1 MNRSTIQNIIKR
13 NDILLIFIAS
23 LLLYGISAGL
33 KIDDQTKT
41 PQYIFLAYSFLQGKL
56 NLTTLPKSTYDL
68 ILFQNKWYVPGG
80 MALALLLMP
89 VVAVAGVSISDVLIG
104 VIIGSLN
111 VALMYILLGDLTKK
125 TSTRI
130 WLTILFAA
138 GTVHWWLSSVG
149 SVWFNTQLVA
159 VFFMILF
166 VRDTLR
172 NHPWL
177 AGLWLG
183 FAALS
188 RPPVLFSLAFYLTF
202 VLSYERNFR
211 LALKR
216 LLPFGVMIAGTLAV
230 MLTYN
235 YVRFGKLLEFG
246 YGYVHGAPELTGT
259 YAATG
264 GFNVKYMPCNMYVS
278 LFGLPNI
285 AWTPLLDIH
294 EACSYLEPASQV
306 FGKLSSFFNP
316 LGMSVFL
323 TTPAFLLIF
332 RAKLRDDLVIP
343 SWVGIVSVLIP
354 LWMYHTTGWVQF
366 GYRYMLDFIVFL
378 FILLS
383 RGIKQIG
390 YLEQILIGISVIMG
404 AIGLYLM
411 YYMIFGLVWP
421 VMFID
426 MARKIYH
433 FVF

>member
-1 MNRSTIQNIIKR
+1 MNLSTIKNIFR
-13 NDILLIFIAS
+13 RYDILLILIAS
-23 LLLYGISAGL
+23 FLFYGVSAGL
-33 KIDDQTKT
+33 KINDQSKT
-41 PQYIFLAYSFLQGKL
+41 PQYIFLAYSFLHGKL
-56 NLTTLPKSTYDL
+56 NLTILPKSTYDL
-68 ILFQNKWYVPGG
+68 ILFQDKWYVPGG
-80 MALALLLMP
+80 IAPALLLLP
-89 VVAVAGVSISDVLIG
+89 VVAVAGVNISDVFFG
-104 VIIGSLN
+104 VIVGTLN
-111 VALMYILLGDLTKK
+111 VALMYILLGDLTEKV
-125 TSTRI
+125 STRI

-138 GTVHWWLSSVG
+138 GTAHWWLSSVG
-149 SVWFNTQLVA
+149 SVWFNTQLIA

-166 VRDTLR
+166 VRATIR

-183 FAALS
+183 FATLS
-188 RPPVLFSLAFYLTF
+188 RPPVLFSAIFYLIF
-202 VLSYERNFR
+202 VLSHERN
-211 LALKR
+211 LIPALKKFI
-216 LLPFGVMIAGTLAV
+216 PFGVMLAGSVAV

-235 YVRFGKLLEFG
+235 YLRFGKPLEFG

-285 AWTPLLDIH
+285 TRNPIPVVHAV
-294 EACSYLEPASQV
+294 CSYLEPASHV

-316 LGMSVFL
+316 IGMSIFL

-343 SWVGIVSVLIP
+343 SWAGIVGILIP
-354 LWMYHTTGWVQF
+354 LWMYHTTGWTQF
-366 GYRYMLDFIVFL
+366 GYRYVLDFIVFL

-390 YLEQILIGISVIMG
+390 LLEQILIGISVIMG
-404 AIGLYLM
+404 AVGLYLM
-411 YYMIFGLVWP
+411 YYMTFGLVWP
-421 VMFID
+421 EMFID

>member
-68 ILFQNKWYVPGG
+68 ILFQDKWYVPGG

-89 VVAVAGVSISDVLIG
+89 VVAVAGVNISDVLIG

-111 VALMYILLGDLTKK
+111 VALIYILLDDLTEK
-125 TSTRI
+125 TSARI

-166 VRDTLR
+166 VRATLR

-202 VLSYERNFR
+202 VLSRERNFR

-216 LLPFGVMIAGTLAV
+216 LFPFGVMLAGSVAV

-235 YVRFGKLLEFG
+235 YLRFGKPFEFG

-285 AWTPLLDIH
+285 AWTPLLNVH
-294 EACSYLEPASQV
+294 EVCSYLEPASQV

-316 LGMSVFL
+316 IGMSIFL

-332 RAKLRDDLVIP
+332 RAKIRDDLVIP
-343 SWVGIVSVLIP
+343 SWAGIVGSLIP

-366 GYRYMLDFIVFL
+366 GYRYVLDFIVFL

-383 RGIKQIG
+383 RGTKQIG
-390 YLEQILIGISVIMG
+390 LLEQILIGISVIMG
-404 AIGLYLM
+404 AVGLYLM
-411 YYMIFGLVWP
+411 YYMTFGLVWP
-421 VMFID
+421 EMFID
-426 MARKIYH
+426 MARKIYNL
-433 FVF
+433 VF